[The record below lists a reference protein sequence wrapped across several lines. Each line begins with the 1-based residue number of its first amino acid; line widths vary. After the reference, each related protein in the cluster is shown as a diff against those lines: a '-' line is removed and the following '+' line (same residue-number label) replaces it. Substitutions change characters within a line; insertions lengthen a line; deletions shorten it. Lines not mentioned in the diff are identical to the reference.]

1 MIYVCFQNGLLMK
14 VKFVLFFSLMDKIL
28 LKGFLGLN
36 PSFGLRDFVTLLDYG
51 WTRSMGN
58 FRLIY
63 ELDLINKTSEF
74 ARIYG
79 IEFYH
84 VRINF
89 SRKKSFDFSLKLGAF
104 TWITISC

>member
-1 MIYVCFQNGLLMK
+1 M
-14 VKFVLFFSLMDKIL
+14 LFNII
-28 LKGFLGLN
+28 LGLN
-36 PSFGLRDFVTLLDYG
+36 PSFGLRDLVTLLDYG
-51 WTRSMGN
+51 WTHSMDN

-84 VRINF
+84 VRF
-89 SRKKSFDFSLKLGAF
+89 VF
-104 TWITISC
+104 

>member
-1 MIYVCFQNGLLMK
+1 M
-14 VKFVLFFSLMDKIL
+14 
-28 LKGFLGLN
+28 N
-36 PSFGLRDFVTLLDYG
+36 PSFGLRDFVTFLDYG
-51 WTRSMGN
+51 WTHSIGN

-84 VRINF
+84 VRTSLLTIVTA
-89 SRKKSFDFSLKLGAF
+89 SRVR
-104 TWITISC
+104 

>member
-1 MIYVCFQNGLLMK
+1 LKKKEF
-14 VKFVLFFSLMDKIL
+14 FLFCYLNN
-28 LKGFLGLN
+28 FLGLN

-51 WTRSMGN
+51 WTRSIGN

-84 VRINF
+84 VNIH
-89 SRKKSFDFSLKLGAF
+89 
-104 TWITISC
+104 

>member
-1 MIYVCFQNGLLMK
+1 MIYVYFQNGLLMK
-14 VKFVLFFSLMDKIL
+14 VKFDKRILFL
-28 LKGFLGLN
+28 LFKSFLGLN

-51 WTRSMGN
+51 WTRSIGN

-84 VRINF
+84 VNIH
-89 SRKKSFDFSLKLGAF
+89 
-104 TWITISC
+104 

>member
-1 MIYVCFQNGLLMK
+1 MTYVFFQNGLSMK
-14 VKFVLFFSLMDKIL
+14 VKLIFCFLKEKVFVWVV
-28 LKGFLGLN
+28 LGLN
-36 PSFGLRDFVTLLDYG
+36 PSFGLRDFINLVDYG
-51 WTRSMGN
+51 WTRSIGN

-84 VRINF
+84 VRI
-89 SRKKSFDFSLKLGAF
+89 L
-104 TWITISC
+104 

>member
-1 MIYVCFQNGLLMK
+1 MFCF
-14 VKFVLFFSLMDKIL
+14 VFIERVLGIS
-28 LKGFLGLN
+28 
-36 PSFGLRDFVTLLDYG
+36 PSFGLRDFSTLLDYG
-51 WTRSMGN
+51 WTRSIGN

-84 VRINF
+84 VKIKYLIKKRKIYCQFLGSF
-89 SRKKSFDFSLKLGAF
+89 SWF
-104 TWITISC
+104 TISC

>member
-1 MIYVCFQNGLLMK
+1 MK
-14 VKFVLFFSLMDKIL
+14 VKFDKRILFL
-28 LKGFLGLN
+28 LFESFLGLN

-51 WTRSMGN
+51 WTRSIGN

-84 VRINF
+84 VNIHLLDH
-89 SRKKSFDFSLKLGAF
+89 KKKFNLNL
-104 TWITISC
+104 